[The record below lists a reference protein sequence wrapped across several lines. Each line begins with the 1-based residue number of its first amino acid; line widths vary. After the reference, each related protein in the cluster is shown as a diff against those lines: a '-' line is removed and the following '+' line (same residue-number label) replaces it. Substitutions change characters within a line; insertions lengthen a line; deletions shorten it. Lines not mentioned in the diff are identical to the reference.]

1 MKHILRNLG
10 KSTFV
15 VLLIGAL
22 AAAARAQTGEPANL
36 YEALKDQH
44 ISTQMK
50 AQDLTADW
58 HVITA
63 GTTNLLLALTNSRD
77 MPYQMY
83 YYTNGKI
90 FPFGKQ
96 RYLVVYHTRDKSD
109 FQKRSES
116 EDEKD
121 KGFLLKNAVLELSL
135 LPLNDTQSIHEVA
148 QFDPQTDLLEPEVVA
163 HADSMSNLKQIGLAL
178 LMYTQDYDE
187 KIPPMVAARS
197 ADEIPNFPAPSDGV
211 ATVQSR
217 LLPYT
222 RNGEIFL
229 QPQTHRPYLPNYKIS
244 RLGLDQIKTPPFQT
258 FAFYEDAPDSEGKRA
273 VLYLDGHVARIDE
286 EEFQRQR
293 KAQGI
298 SKSGY
303 PSAMKP
309 VRKE

>member
-1 MKHILRNLG
+1 MKHILQNLG

-22 AAAARAQTGEPANL
+22 AVAAKAQNAEPANL
-36 YEALKDQH
+36 YEALKEQH
-44 ISTQMK
+44 IATQMK
-50 AQDLTADW
+50 AQELTADW

-63 GTTNLLLALTNSRD
+63 GTTNLLLALTDSRD

-109 FQKRSES
+109 FRKRSEA
-116 EDEKD
+116 DDDQD
-121 KGFLLKNAVLELSL
+121 KGFLLQDAVLELSL
-135 LPLNDTQSIHEVA
+135 LPLNDTQSIHQVK

-163 HADSMSNLKQIGLAL
+163 QDDSISNLKQIGLAL

-197 ADEIPNFPAPSDGV
+197 ADDIQNVSSNVTEHT
-211 ATVQSR
+211 TVQNR
-217 LLPYT
+217 LLPYAT
-222 RNGEIFL
+222 NVKVFL

-244 RLGLDQIKTPPFQT
+244 RLGLDQIKTPPSQT
-258 FAFYEDAPDSEGKRA
+258 FAFYEDAPDAGGKRA
-273 VLYLDGHVARIDE
+273 VVYLDGHVARIDE

-298 SKSGY
+298 SASGY

-309 VRKE
+309 ARRP

>member
-10 KSTFV
+10 RSTFV

-22 AAAARAQTGEPANL
+22 AAAAKAQTGEPANL

-63 GTTNLLLALTNSRD
+63 GTTNLLLALTDSRD
-77 MPYQMY
+77 MPNQMY

-109 FQKRSES
+109 FRKRSQS
-116 EDEKD
+116 EDDQD

-135 LPLNDTQSIHEVA
+135 LPLNDTQSIHEVK
-148 QFDPQTDLLEPEVVA
+148 QFDPQIDFLAPDVVA
-163 HADSMSNLKQIGLAL
+163 QDDSVSNLKQIGLAL

-187 KIPPMVAARS
+187 KIPPMVAARN
-197 ADEIPNFPAPSDGV
+197 ADDIQNVSSNITEHT
-211 ATVQSR
+211 TVQSR
-217 LLPYT
+217 LLPYVK
-222 RNGEIFL
+222 NAKVFL

-244 RLGLDQIKTPPFQT
+244 RLGLDRIKTPPYQT

-298 SKSGY
+298 SESGY

-309 VRKE
+309 ARKQ